1 LIDQHCYQA
10 LVSACLLGQ
19 ESGFVQWSKLFR
31 GRLANETSSR
41 DRDEIRDADWRDLD
55 SRTISSV
62 GTKRL
67 SRPGLAISVAE

>member
-41 DRDEIRDADWRDLD
+41 HRDEIRDADE
-55 SRTISSV
+55 I
-62 GTKRL
+62 
-67 SRPGLAISVAE
+67 